1 MRWLVSLEA
10 ITASLGEAGVPG
22 ATSGEVGAVTEVFM
36 LLSELVLRWVR
47 SFLGSGGGVEGTS
60 G

>member
-22 ATSGEVGAVTEVFM
+22 ATSAEVGAVTEVFM
-36 LLSELVLRWVR
+36 LLSELVLR
-47 SFLGSGGGVEGTS
+47 
-60 G
+60 

>member
-22 ATSGEVGAVTEVFM
+22 ATSGEVTEVFM
-36 LLSELVLRWVR
+36 LLSELVLR
-47 SFLGSGGGVEGTS
+47 
-60 G
+60 